1 MEFVTYAKL
10 IAVRQGNY
18 TLYVFEDIANKSFI
32 MCTRLPN
39 WQTPEIEMG
48 EEGFLKYQNVVA
60 GEEYFEPA
68 TGIKK
73 VYNYTNTY
81 FINFIQKSD
90 NITSSNIIL

>member
-1 MEFVTYAKL
+1 MELIIYVKL
-10 IAVRQGNY
+10 IAIRQGNY
-18 TLYVFEDIANKSFI
+18 TLYVFKDLSNDSFI

-39 WQTPEIEMG
+39 WQTPEIEVG

-81 FINFIQKSD
+81 FINFIQKPD
-90 NITSSNIIL
+90 KITNSNIIL